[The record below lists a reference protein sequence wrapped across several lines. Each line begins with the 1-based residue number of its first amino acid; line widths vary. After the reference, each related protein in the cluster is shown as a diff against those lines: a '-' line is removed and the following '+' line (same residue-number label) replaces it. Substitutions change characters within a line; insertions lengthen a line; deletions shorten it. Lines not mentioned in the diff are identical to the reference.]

1 MRKLKLQI
9 HLSVDGYAADK
20 DSKPVFAHSNNELRN
35 HSIANLKQVDC
46 IILGRKTAVDFIPY
60 WESVPANHPEYILAQ
75 RITEIPKIVFTKT
88 LTHSNWTN
96 TKLAKGEISEEINQ
110 VKKQS
115 GKNIIVYGGCG
126 FVSSLIEE
134 GLIDEYHLLVC
145 PVVLGNG
152 LPIFTNLKTELDLR
166 LVTSKSFEGGIMLLQ
181 YKPKHS

>member
-96 TKLAKGEISEEINQ
+96 TKLVKGKISEEIHKL
-110 VKKQS
+110 KKQS